1 MDGAP
6 TLPELCRDQE
16 TDWSAKRLVP
26 PSNLG
31 GKVQRIE
38 MAQGTLTGRNLAIRV
53 AGWFSLGLGLA
64 VLSVSPCRA
73 QGSLRYEVDPG
84 WPKPLPGNWVTGQVS
99 GVCVDSH
106 DHVFIVNRN
115 DMTDK
120 EAEIS
125 TQAPPFIE
133 FDADG
138 RVVNAF
144 GDWRTVPNTTHG
156 CTIDDQD
163 NFWTAG
169 NGDGVIQ
176 KYSHDGKLL
185 LQIGRRGVVD
195 TSDGTLKGRAL
206 NSSQTQL
213 NMPADIAVDPANG
226 DVYVADGY
234 GNSRIVVFDRD
245 GKFLRQWGHQGTKA
259 EADAGIGGAFMRVV
273 HCVALSNDGLV
284 YVCDRQSDRIQVF
297 DKMGNFRKNIWV
309 RRGRSLPDTWG
320 TTWWIRFSADREQ
333 KYLYLADGGDEQVKI
348 LDRASGEI
356 LSSFGRAGHQLG
368 EFTHAHT
375 LAVDSKD
382 NVYVAETDWGRRVQK
397 FKPLSP

>member
-1 MDGAP
+1 
-6 TLPELCRDQE
+6 
-16 TDWSAKRLVP
+16 
-26 PSNLG
+26 
-31 GKVQRIE
+31 
-38 MAQGTLTGRNLAIRV
+38 MAQDTLTGRNLAILV
-53 AGWFSLGLGLA
+53 TGWVKSAWPRGRETKSKTGLSGSVWLGLCLA
-64 VLSVSPCRA
+64 VLSVSLCRA
-73 QGSLRYEVDPG
+73 QGGALQYEVDPA

-106 DHVFIVNRN
+106 DHVFIVNRDN
-115 DMTDK
+115 MTDK

-138 RVVNAF
+138 KVVNSF
-144 GDWRTVPNTTHG
+144 GDWKTVPNTTHG
-156 CTIDDQD
+156 CTIDYQD

-169 NGDGVIQ
+169 NSDGIVQ
-176 KYSHDGKLL
+176 KYSHDGRLMM
-185 LQIGRRGVVD
+185 QIGKRGVVD
-195 TSDGTLKGRAL
+195 SSDGTLTGRAM
-206 NSSQTQL
+206 NSSQTQF

-226 DVYVADGY
+226 DIYVADGY
-234 GNSRIVVFDRD
+234 GNSRIAVFDRN
-245 GKFLRQWGHQGTKA
+245 GHFLRQWGHQGTKA

-297 DKMGNFRKNIWV
+297 DKMGNFKKNIWV
-309 RRGRSLPDTWG
+309 KRGRSLPDNWG
-320 TTWWIRFSADREQ
+320 TTWWIRFSWDREQ
-333 KYLYLADGGDEQVKI
+333 KYMYLADGGDEQVKI

-375 LAVDSKD
+375 LAVDSKGD
-382 NVYVAETDWGRRVQK
+382 VYVAETDWGRRVQR
-397 FKPLSP
+397 FRLIN

>member
-1 MDGAP
+1 
-6 TLPELCRDQE
+6 
-16 TDWSAKRLVP
+16 
-26 PSNLG
+26 
-31 GKVQRIE
+31 
-38 MAQGTLTGRNLAIRV
+38 MAQYVLTGRNLAIRV
-53 AGWFSLGLGLA
+53 IGWLPVGLCLA
-64 VLSVSPCRA
+64 VLSLSPCRA
-73 QGSLRYEVDPG
+73 QGASLSYAVDPG

-120 EAEIS
+120 EAEVS

-138 RVVNAF
+138 RVVNSF
-144 GDWRTVPNTTHG
+144 GDWRTVPHTTHG

-169 NGDGVIQ
+169 NGDGVVQ
-176 KYSHDGKLL
+176 KYSHDGRLL
-185 LQIGRRGVVD
+185 LQIGKRGLVD

-206 NSSQTQL
+206 NASQTQL
-213 NMPADIAVDPANG
+213 DMPADIAVDPANG

-234 GNSRIVVFDRD
+234 GNSRVVVFDRD
-245 GKFLRQWGHQGTKA
+245 GKFLRQWGHQATKA

-297 DKMGNFRKNIWV
+297 DRMGNFRRNIWV
-309 RRGRSLPDTWG
+309 RRGRSLPDNWG
-320 TTWWIRFSADREQ
+320 TTWWVRFSADHDQ
-333 KYLYLADGGDEQVKI
+333 KYIYLADGGDEQVKI
-348 LDRASGEI
+348 LDRASGEV